1 MKDKTRLDFRRLTPM
16 QIDDKMGFNI
26 SSASYNQIQ
35 GKLDA
40 YADVFDFINNKTDRD
55 LNSIL
60 VFITD
65 RIIKNHASNLK
76 ISIEKSI

>member
-1 MKDKTRLDFRRLTPM
+1 MIDKTRLDFRRLTPM
-16 QIDDKMGFNI
+16 QIDDKMGYNI
-26 SSASYNQIQ
+26 GSASYNQVQ

-55 LNSIL
+55 LNSVL

-65 RIIKNHASNLK
+65 RMIKNHAENLTIRIIK
-76 ISIEKSI
+76 E